1 MPTLFYFDFDRAIG
15 IRIELDSGGSAAATS
30 GMLILNAFKH
40 YHLDYI
46 SITSEYDFDR

>member
-15 IRIELDSGGSAAATS
+15 IRIEWARGGSAAATS
-30 GMLILNAFKH
+30 GILIFNAFKH
-40 YHLDYI
+40 CHLDYI